1 MSEINFSNVCLKPD
15 EIDMV
20 LYHGDCIDGYASAFA
35 CYYYFKQKKD
45 KKKKKITYMPLQYQ
59 KQPPMVDGKNILMC
73 DFSFKYSV
81 LKDILK
87 SSRKLLILDHHQS
100 AEKDL
105 RNIPNENKIFRMDHS
120 GAYITWAY
128 FFGEESVPLMI
139 RYVEDNDI
147 WKRSM
152 TNTRQFISYVAN
164 IPKQFDQ
171 YEKLLDDDFVTNSVI
186 PIGDGMQKQND
197 NYINDGV
204 KKMAVN
210 FILLDNK
217 LYFVGTV
224 NTSIL
229 KSEIG
234 NAFLI
239 SNPDANF
246 AICYSKNEYT
256 GETYIS
262 MRSTNTGT
270 DVEEI
275 ASKFGGGGH
284 RNSAGLSVYTA
295 DTIPSILIDR
305 YQCYNQIKN
314 IKIVKQTLR
323 DQLDLNIV
331 YLNSYHHK
339 RHLGKYLLQTR
350 YTEQIDDNLRNI
362 TEAVSII
369 RNKTKDPTYYIG
381 VDISVIYY
389 YNDSEDYTY
398 FSIISESLDILY
410 LLKDLYS
417 ENITNTDDTNI
428 TTRLKIKLKG
438 CKHLI

>member
-1 MSEINFSNVCLKPD
+1 MSEIDFSNVCLKPD

-20 LYHGDCIDGYASAFA
+20 LYHGDCIDGFASAFA

-45 KKKKKITYMPLQYQ
+45 KKKKKIIYIPLQYQ
-59 KQPPMVDGKNILMC
+59 KPPPMVDGKNILMC
-73 DFSFKYSV
+73 DFSFKYST
-81 LKDILK
+81 LKNILK
-87 SSRKLLILDHHQS
+87 SAKKLLILDHHQS

-105 RNIPNENKIFRMDHS
+105 KNIPKENKIFRMDHS

-164 IPKQFDQ
+164 IPKQFDA
-171 YEKLLDDDFVTNSVI
+171 YEQLLDDEYVTNSVI
-186 PIGDGMQKQND
+186 PMGDGMQRQND

-210 FILLDNK
+210 FILLDNR
-217 LYFVGTV
+217 LYFVGIV

-239 SNPDANF
+239 SNPDVNF

-256 GETYIS
+256 GETYVS
-262 MRSTNTGT
+262 MRSTNTGS

-284 RNSAGLSVYTA
+284 RNAAGLSVYSA
-295 DTIPSILIDR
+295 DTIPSIQIDR

-314 IKIVKQTLR
+314 IKIVKQTLKGE
-323 DQLDLNIV
+323 LDLNIV

-339 RHLGKYLLQTR
+339 RHLGKYLLQKR
-350 YTEQIDDNLRNI
+350 YDEQIDDNIRSI

-381 VDISVIYY
+381 IDIAIIYY

-398 FSIISESLDILY
+398 FSICSESLDILY
-410 LLKDLYS
+410 MIKDLYQDDV
-417 ENITNTDDTNI
+417 TNTDDSNI

-438 CKHLI
+438 FKNII